1 MLVTNIPDVTE
12 TLATNTPAG
21 ALTGRAA
28 RTRARLQ
35 AVAMDL
41 FVRQGFDATT
51 VDQIAAAAGVSH
63 MTFFRYFPTK
73 ESAVVEDPYDPLLAD
88 AVAAQPA
95 DLPAF
100 ERVRRGV
107 RTAMAAAP
115 PSVDLEAA
123 ARIALMAM
131 TPALRAKAW
140 ENTNE
145 TQRVIVEAL
154 VATGSDRDDA
164 VAGAGACLGTLMA
177 ALLEWGT
184 DQTRPASLGQC
195 VVVALDRIDPLRI
208 ADEVHRASTAPHG
221 ADTQGATS

>member
-1 MLVTNIPDVTE
+1 
-12 TLATNTPAG
+12 
-21 ALTGRAA
+21 
-28 RTRARLQ
+28 
-35 AVAMDL
+35 MDL
-41 FVRQGFDATT
+41 FVRQGFEATT

-88 AVAAQPA
+88 AVAAQSA
-95 DLPAF
+95 NLPAF

-107 RTAMAAAP
+107 RVAMAAAP

-131 TPALRAKAW
+131 TPALRARAW

-145 TQRVIVEAL
+145 TQRVIVESL

-177 ALLEWGT
+177 ALLEWGI
-184 DQTRPASLGQC
+184 DQRRQASLGEC
-195 VVVALDRIDPLRI
+195 VVAALDRIDPQRI
-208 ADEVHRASTAPHG
+208 AEAVGRADPAPLPTHGG
-221 ADTQGATS
+221 ADTDAAVATS

>member
-1 MLVTNIPDVTE
+1 
-12 TLATNTPAG
+12 
-21 ALTGRAA
+21 
-28 RTRARLQ
+28 
-35 AVAMDL
+35 MDL
-41 FVRQGFDATT
+41 FVRQGFEATT

-107 RTAMAAAP
+107 RAAMAAAP

-123 ARIALMAM
+123 ARIGLMAM

-154 VATGSDRDDA
+154 VATGADRDDA
-164 VAGAGACLGTLMA
+164 VAGTGACLGAVMA
-177 ALLEWGT
+177 ALLDWGT
-184 DQTRPASLGQC
+184 DQRRTSLGEC
-195 VVVALDRIDPLRI
+195 VVTALDRIDPQRLTD
-208 ADEVHRASTAPHG
+208 AVHRASSARHP
-221 ADTQGATS
+221 ADTEEMTS